1 MSKSDSTPPPMK
13 PATAVV
19 RAGRDKSITGPF
31 VNPPV
36 VHASTVLYDS
46 VDDMLHRRQ
55 PYTYGRRGTPTID
68 ALTKALSELEGA
80 AGAILCPSGLSAIS
94 TSLLASLASGD
105 HLLMVDCIYAPARRF
120 AKTILKRLGI
130 ETTFFDPHLGA
141 GIGSLFTDRTR
152 AVYLESPGSLT
163 FEMLDVPAIVGVA
176 KAHGITTIF
185 DNTWATPLYFRPL
198 SVGVDIALMAGTKY
212 VGGHSDLMLGTVSAN
227 EALWPKLHDTHAS
240 LGLCV
245 GPDDIYLGLRGLRTM
260 AIRLERQM
268 RSGLVVA
275 RWLAARPEVARV
287 LHPALETDPG
297 HVLWKRDM
305 SGASGLFGVLFADWT
320 NDQAAQFI
328 DSLKLFGIG
337 ASWGGF
343 ESLAILAIPGP
354 NREATSWNEKGALI
368 RLHIG
373 LEDPDD
379 LIADLE
385 ASFAR
390 VAAGGT

>member
-1 MSKSDSTPPPMK
+1 
-13 PATAVV
+13 
-19 RAGRDKSITGPF
+19 
-31 VNPPV
+31 
-36 VHASTVLYDS
+36 
-46 VDDMLHRRQ
+46 
-55 PYTYGRRGTPTID
+55 
-68 ALTKALSELEGA
+68 
-80 AGAILCPSGLSAIS
+80 
-94 TSLLASLASGD
+94 
-105 HLLMVDCIYAPARRF
+105 
-120 AKTILKRLGI
+120 
-130 ETTFFDPHLGA
+130 
-141 GIGSLFTDRTR
+141 
-152 AVYLESPGSLT
+152 
-163 FEMLDVPAIVGVA
+163 MLDVPAIIGVA

-227 EALWPKLHDTHAS
+227 EALWPKLRDTHAS

-268 RSGLVVA
+268 RSGLAVA

-297 HVLWKRDM
+297 HALWKRDM

-343 ESLAILAIPGP
+343 ESLAILATPGP

-379 LIADLE
+379 LIADLD